1 MAVIKIKRSTGGDVP
16 GSLSAG
22 ELAVTYGSSG
32 TGPKR
37 LFVGNAAGNGLVV
50 IGGEIFA
57 DMVDHTAGTLTAS
70 AALLADSNSALS
82 SVIVG
87 KNATAAGTV
96 VFNEGTNNGTAKI
109 TLAGVADVGASNR
122 TLTLPNATDTLV
134 GKATTDT
141 LTNKTITSATLNTPT
156 ITGDTTFSDGAYDF
170 DIASHDTSNGLKL
183 GGTLVTATAA
193 ELNIMDGVTSTA
205 AELNIMD
212 GVTSTAAELNIM
224 DGVTST
230 AAELNIVDGVTA
242 TAAEL
247 NYLDITT
254 LGTSQASKAVTV
266 DSDGDL
272 IVPDSD
278 KFEFGAGSDMTL
290 YHDATNSYITN
301 KTGALKI
308 ATETSGIAVSI
319 GHTTSE
325 TTINDN
331 LTVTGTLTG
340 TLATA
345 AQASITSL
353 GTLSALTVDNVSIN
367 GTTIGHTSDTNLLT
381 LADGVITVDGEISV
395 TTLDIGGTNVAST
408 AAELNIVDGNTSATS
423 TTLVAADRVVVND
436 AGTMVQVA
444 MSDFETFM
452 ESNLDT
458 LSSVTTVGALDAGSI
473 TSNFGNINIGSST
486 ITTTGAITGGSAV
499 IDNITVNG
507 NTISST
513 NSNGNVT
520 IDPNGTGT
528 VDLNSSRITSVSDPT
543 GAQDAATKAYV
554 DATKSG
560 LDVKDSVRI
569 GTTAA
574 LSTSTYSN
582 GSSGVGATI
591 TCDSN
596 EGINDSDGLGQS
608 VTLIATNRVLVMNQ
622 GTAAQNG
629 IYTVTTVGSGTAA
642 WVLTRATDSDTAS
655 EITGGTFTFVEEGT
669 NADNGYVFTHDGSPT
684 MGSTSLSVSQFS
696 GAGQITA
703 GAGMTKSGNTLNV
716 IGTADKITVAAD
728 AVTIATGYI
737 GQSSIT
743 TLGTISTGTWQG
755 TDVCVAYGGTGVS
768 TFTSNGV
775 LYGNGSGDL
784 QVTAAGTDTY
794 FLYSNNGT
802 PAWTNTVDGGTF

>member
-37 LFVGNAAGNGLVV
+37 LFVGNAAGNGLIVV
-50 IGGEIFA
+50 GGEIFT
-57 DMVDHTAGTLTAS
+57 DMLDHTAGTLTAS
-70 AALLADSNSALS
+70 SALLADSNSALS
-82 SVIVG
+82 SVVVG
-87 KNATAAGTV
+87 NNASAAGTV

-193 ELNIMDGVTSTA
+193 ELNILDGVTSTA

-212 GVTSTAAELNIM
+212 GVTSTAAELNIL

-230 AAELNIVDGVTA
+230 T
-242 TAAEL
+242 AEL

-345 AQASITSL
+345 AQGNVTSL

-755 TDVCVAYGGTGVS
+755 TDVGVAYGGTGVS

>member
-50 IGGEIFA
+50 IGGELFA
-57 DMVDHTAGTLTAS
+57 DMLDHTAGTLTAS
-70 AALLADSNSALS
+70 SALLADSNSALS

-87 KNATAAGTV
+87 NNATAAGTL

-141 LTNKTITSATLNTPT
+141 LTNKTLTSATLNTPT

-205 AELNIMD
+205 AELNILD
-212 GVTSTAAELNIM
+212 GVSSTAAELNIL
-224 DGVTST
+224 DGVTS
-230 AAELNIVDGVTA
+230 

-272 IVPDSD
+272 IIPDSD

-345 AQASITSL
+345 AQGSVTSL
-353 GTLSALTVDNVSIN
+353 GTLSTLTVDNVIIN
-367 GTTIGHTSDTNLLT
+367 GTTIGHTGDTDLLT
-381 LADGVITVDGEISV
+381 LASGIVTVAGELQA
-395 TTLDIGGTNVAST
+395 TTLDIGGTNIAST
-408 AAELNIVDGNTSATS
+408 AAELNIVDGNTSATG

-486 ITTTGAITGGSAV
+486 ITTTGAITGGSV
-499 IDNITVNG
+499 VVDNITVNG
-507 NTISST
+507 NTVGST
-513 NSNGNVT
+513 DTNGNV
-520 IDPNGTGT
+520 ILDPNGSGT
-528 VDLNSSRITSVSDPT
+528 VDVNTSRITSVTDPT

-554 DATKSG
+554 DAVKTG
-560 LDVKDSVRI
+560 LDVKDSVRVA
-569 GTTAA
+569 TTA
-574 LSTSTYSN
+574 N
-582 GSSGVGATI
+582 VTI
-591 TCDSN
+591 ADDLDAGDAID
-596 EGINDSDGLGQS
+596 GI
-608 VTLIATNRVLVMNQ
+608 TLVAGDRVLVKDQ
-622 GTAAQNG
+622 STASQNG
-629 IYTVTTVGSGTAA
+629 IYVSHATTPF
-642 WVLTRATDSDTAS
+642 RATDFDADSEVTA
-655 EITGGTFTFVEEGT
+655 GAFMFVEEGST
-669 NADNGYVFTHDGSPT
+669 NADSGWVLTTDDDIT
-684 MGSTSLSVSQFS
+684 VGSTSMAFTQFS
-696 GAGQITA
+696 GAGQVTA

-743 TLGTISTGTWQG
+743 TLGTITTGTWQA
-755 TDVCVAYGGTGVS
+755 TDVGVAYGGTGVS
-768 TFTSNGV
+768 TFTQNGV

>member
-37 LFVGNAAGNGLVV
+37 LFVGNAAGNGLIVV
-50 IGGEIFA
+50 GGEIFT
-57 DMVDHTAGTLTAS
+57 DMLDHTAGTLTAS
-70 AALLADSNSALS
+70 SALLADSNSALS
-82 SVIVG
+82 SVVVG
-87 KNATAAGTV
+87 NNASAAGTV

-141 LTNKTITSATLNTPT
+141 LTNKTLTSATLNTPT

-212 GVTSTAAELNIM
+212 GVTSTAAELNIL

-230 AAELNIVDGVTA
+230 T
-242 TAAEL
+242 AEL

-367 GTTIGHTSDTNLLT
+367 GTTIGHTSDTDLLT
-381 LADGVITVDGEISV
+381 LADGVITVAGEISV

-755 TDVCVAYGGTGVS
+755 TDVGVAYGGTGVS

>member
-37 LFVGNAAGNGLVV
+37 LFVGNAAGNGLIVV
-50 IGGEIFA
+50 GGEIFT
-57 DMVDHTAGTLTAS
+57 DMLDHTAGTLTAS
-70 AALLADSNSALS
+70 SALLADSNSALS
-82 SVIVG
+82 SVVVG
-87 KNATAAGTV
+87 NNASAAGTV

-183 GGTLVTATAA
+183 GGTLVTA
-193 ELNIMDGVTSTA
+193 TA

-345 AQASITSL
+345 AQGNVTSL

-367 GTTIGHTSDTNLLT
+367 GTTIGHTSDTDLLT
-381 LADGVITVDGEISV
+381 LADGVITVAGEISV

-755 TDVCVAYGGTGVS
+755 TDVGVAYGGTGVS

>member
-57 DMVDHTAGTLTAS
+57 DMLDHTAGTLTAS
-70 AALLADSNSALS
+70 SALLADSNSALS

-87 KNATAAGTV
+87 NNATAAGTL

-183 GGTLVTATAA
+183 GGTLVTA
-193 ELNIMDGVTSTA
+193 TA

-743 TLGTISTGTWQG
+743 TLGTITTGTWQA
-755 TDVCVAYGGTGVS
+755 TDVGVAYGGTGVS

>member
-37 LFVGNAAGNGLVV
+37 LFVGNAAGNGLIVV
-50 IGGEIFA
+50 GGEIFT
-57 DMVDHTAGTLTAS
+57 DMLDHTAGTLTAS
-70 AALLADSNSALS
+70 SALLADSNSALS
-82 SVIVG
+82 SVVVG
-87 KNATAAGTV
+87 NNASAAGTV

-141 LTNKTITSATLNTPT
+141 LTNKTLTSATLNTPT

-212 GVTSTAAELNIM
+212 GVTSTAAELNIL

-230 AAELNIVDGVTA
+230 T
-242 TAAEL
+242 AEL

-345 AQASITSL
+345 AQGNVTSL

-755 TDVCVAYGGTGVS
+755 TDVGVAYGGTGVS

>member
-37 LFVGNAAGNGLVV
+37 LFVGNAAGNGLIVV
-50 IGGEIFA
+50 GGEIFT
-57 DMVDHTAGTLTAS
+57 DMLDHTAGTLTAS
-70 AALLADSNSALS
+70 SALLADSNSALS
-82 SVIVG
+82 SVVVG
-87 KNATAAGTV
+87 NNASAAGTV

-141 LTNKTITSATLNTPT
+141 LTNKTLTSATLNTPT

-212 GVTSTAAELNIM
+212 GVTSTAAELNIL

-230 AAELNIVDGVTA
+230 T
-242 TAAEL
+242 AEL

-345 AQASITSL
+345 AQGNVTSL

-367 GTTIGHTSDTNLLT
+367 GTTIGHTSDTDLLT
-381 LADGVITVDGEISV
+381 LADGVITVAGEISV

-755 TDVCVAYGGTGVS
+755 TDVGVAYGGTGVS

>member
-37 LFVGNAAGNGLVV
+37 LFVGNAAGNGLIVV
-50 IGGEIFA
+50 GGEIFT
-57 DMVDHTAGTLTAS
+57 DMLDHTAGTLTAS
-70 AALLADSNSALS
+70 SALLADSNSALS

-87 KNATAAGTV
+87 NNASAAGTL

-109 TLAGVADVGASNR
+109 TLAGVADVGASNK

-193 ELNIMDGVTSTA
+193 ELNILDGVTSTA

-212 GVTSTAAELNIM
+212 GVTSTAADLNIL

-230 AAELNIVDGVTA
+230 T
-242 TAAEL
+242 AEL

-345 AQASITSL
+345 AQGNVTSL
-353 GTLSALTVDNVSIN
+353 GTLSALTVDN
-367 GTTIGHTSDTNLLT
+367 
-381 LADGVITVDGEISV
+381 
-395 TTLDIGGTNVAST
+395 
-408 AAELNIVDGNTSATS
+408 
-423 TTLVAADRVVVND
+423 
-436 AGTMVQVA
+436 
-444 MSDFETFM
+444 
-452 ESNLDT
+452 
-458 LSSVTTVGALDAGSI
+458 LS
-473 TSNFGNINIGSST
+473 
-486 ITTTGAITGGSAV
+486 
-499 IDNITVNG
+499 
-507 NTISST
+507 
-513 NSNGNVT
+513 
-520 IDPNGTGT
+520 
-528 VDLNSSRITSVSDPT
+528 
-543 GAQDAATKAYV
+543 
-554 DATKSG
+554 
-560 LDVKDSVRI
+560 
-569 GTTAA
+569 
-574 LSTSTYSN
+574 
-582 GSSGVGATI
+582 
-591 TCDSN
+591 
-596 EGINDSDGLGQS
+596 
-608 VTLIATNRVLVMNQ
+608 LIH
-622 GTAAQNG
+622 
-629 IYTVTTVGSGTAA
+629 I
-642 WVLTRATDSDTAS
+642 
-655 EITGGTFTFVEEGT
+655 
-669 NADNGYVFTHDGSPT
+669 
-684 MGSTSLSVSQFS
+684 
-696 GAGQITA
+696 
-703 GAGMTKSGNTLNV
+703 
-716 IGTADKITVAAD
+716 
-728 AVTIATGYI
+728 
-737 GQSSIT
+737 
-743 TLGTISTGTWQG
+743 
-755 TDVCVAYGGTGVS
+755 
-768 TFTSNGV
+768 
-775 LYGNGSGDL
+775 
-784 QVTAAGTDTY
+784 
-794 FLYSNNGT
+794 
-802 PAWTNTVDGGTF
+802 

>member
-37 LFVGNAAGNGLVV
+37 LFVGNAAGNGLIVV
-50 IGGEIFA
+50 GGEIFT
-57 DMVDHTAGTLTAS
+57 DMLDHTAGTLTAS
-70 AALLADSNSALS
+70 SALLADTNSALS

-87 KNATAAGTV
+87 NNASAAGTV

-193 ELNIMDGVTSTA
+193 ELNI
-205 AELNIMD
+205 LD

-345 AQASITSL
+345 AQGNVTSL

-642 WVLTRATDSDTAS
+642 WVLTRATDADTAS

-743 TLGTISTGTWQG
+743 TLGTITTGTWQA
-755 TDVCVAYGGTGVS
+755 TDIGVAYGGTGVS

>member
-37 LFVGNAAGNGLVV
+37 LFVGNAAGNGLIVV
-50 IGGEIFA
+50 GGEIFA
-57 DMVDHTAGTLTAS
+57 DMLDHTAGTLPAS
-70 AALLADSNSALS
+70 SALLADTNSALS

-87 KNATAAGTV
+87 NNATAAGTL

-212 GVTSTAAELNIM
+212 GVTSTAAELNIL

-230 AAELNIVDGVTA
+230 T
-242 TAAEL
+242 AEL

-345 AQASITSL
+345 AQGNVTSL

-755 TDVCVAYGGTGVS
+755 TDVGVAYGGTGVS

>member
-37 LFVGNAAGNGLVV
+37 LFVGNAAGNGLIVV
-50 IGGEIFA
+50 GGEIFT
-57 DMVDHTAGTLTAS
+57 DMLDHTAGTLTAS
-70 AALLADSNSALS
+70 SALLADSNSALS
-82 SVIVG
+82 SVVVG
-87 KNATAAGTV
+87 NNASAAGTV

-141 LTNKTITSATLNTPT
+141 LTNKTLTSATLNTPT

-193 ELNIMDGVTSTA
+193 ELNILDGVTSTA

-212 GVTSTAAELNIM
+212 GVTSTAAELNIL

-230 AAELNIVDGVTA
+230 T
-242 TAAEL
+242 AEL

-308 ATETSGIAVSI
+308 ATETSGIAISI

-755 TDVCVAYGGTGVS
+755 TDVGVAYGGTGVS

>member
-1 MAVIKIKRSTGGDVP
+1 MATVIKIKRSTGGDVP

-37 LFVGNAAGNGLVV
+37 LFVGNAAGNGLIVV
-50 IGGEIFA
+50 GGEIFT
-57 DMVDHTAGTLTAS
+57 DMLDHTAGTLTAS
-70 AALLADSNSALS
+70 SALLADTNSALS

-87 KNATAAGTV
+87 NNASAAGTV

-183 GGTLVTATAA
+183 GGTLVTA
-193 ELNIMDGVTSTA
+193 TA

-345 AQASITSL
+345 AQGNVTSL

-743 TLGTISTGTWQG
+743 TLGTITTGTWQA
-755 TDVCVAYGGTGVS
+755 TDVGVAYGGTGVS

>member
-37 LFVGNAAGNGLVV
+37 LFVGNAAGNGLIVV
-50 IGGEIFA
+50 GGEIFT
-57 DMVDHTAGTLTAS
+57 DMLDHTAGTLTAS
-70 AALLADSNSALS
+70 SALLADSNSALS

-87 KNATAAGTV
+87 NNASAAGTL

-109 TLAGVADVGASNR
+109 TLAGVADVGASNK

-212 GVTSTAAELNIM
+212 GVTST
-224 DGVTST
+224 T
-230 AAELNIVDGVTA
+230 
-242 TAAEL
+242 AEL

-345 AQASITSL
+345 AQGNVTSL

-367 GTTIGHTSDTNLLT
+367 GTTIGHTSDTDLLT
-381 LADGVITVDGEISV
+381 LADGVITVAGEISV

-755 TDVCVAYGGTGVS
+755 TDVGVAYGGTGVS

>member
-37 LFVGNAAGNGLVV
+37 LFVGNAAGNGLIVV
-50 IGGEIFA
+50 GGEIFT
-57 DMVDHTAGTLTAS
+57 DMLDHTAGTLTAS
-70 AALLADSNSALS
+70 SALLADSNSALS
-82 SVIVG
+82 SVVVG
-87 KNATAAGTV
+87 NNASAAGTV

-212 GVTSTAAELNIM
+212 GVTSTAAELNIL

-230 AAELNIVDGVTA
+230 T
-242 TAAEL
+242 AEL

-345 AQASITSL
+345 AQGNVTSL

-755 TDVCVAYGGTGVS
+755 TDVGVAYGGTGVS

>member
-37 LFVGNAAGNGLVV
+37 LFVGNAAGNGLIVV
-50 IGGEIFA
+50 GGEIFT
-57 DMVDHTAGTLTAS
+57 DMLDHTAGTLTAS
-70 AALLADSNSALS
+70 SALLADTNSALS

-87 KNATAAGTV
+87 NNASAAGTV

-141 LTNKTITSATLNTPT
+141 LTNKTLTSATLNTPT

-212 GVTSTAAELNIM
+212 GVTSTAAELNIL

-230 AAELNIVDGVTA
+230 T
-242 TAAEL
+242 AEL

-345 AQASITSL
+345 AQGNVTSL

-367 GTTIGHTSDTNLLT
+367 GTTIGHTSDTDLLT
-381 LADGVITVDGEISV
+381 LADGVITVAGEISV

-755 TDVCVAYGGTGVS
+755 TDVGVAYGGTGVS

>member
-37 LFVGNAAGNGLVV
+37 LFVGNAAGNGLIVV
-50 IGGEIFA
+50 GGEIFT
-57 DMVDHTAGTLTAS
+57 DMLDHTAGTLTAS
-70 AALLADSNSALS
+70 SALLADSNSALS
-82 SVIVG
+82 SVVVG
-87 KNATAAGTV
+87 NNASAAGTV

-212 GVTSTAAELNIM
+212 GVTSTAAELNIL

-230 AAELNIVDGVTA
+230 T
-242 TAAEL
+242 AEL

-308 ATETSGIAVSI
+308 ATETSGIAISI

-345 AQASITSL
+345 AQGNVTSL

-367 GTTIGHTSDTNLLT
+367 GTTIGHTSDTDLLT
-381 LADGVITVDGEISV
+381 LADGVITVAGEISV

-755 TDVCVAYGGTGVS
+755 TDVGVAYGGTGVS

>member
-57 DMVDHTAGTLTAS
+57 DMLDHTAGTLTAS
-70 AALLADSNSALS
+70 SALLADSNSALS

-87 KNATAAGTV
+87 NNATAAGTL

-183 GGTLVTATAA
+183 GGTLVTA
-193 ELNIMDGVTSTA
+193 TA

-345 AQASITSL
+345 AQGNVTSL

-743 TLGTISTGTWQG
+743 TLGTITTGTWQA
-755 TDVCVAYGGTGVS
+755 TDIGVAYGGTGVS

>member
-37 LFVGNAAGNGLVV
+37 LFVGNAAGNGLIVV
-50 IGGEIFA
+50 GGEIFA
-57 DMVDHTAGTLTAS
+57 DMLDHTAGTLTAS
-70 AALLADSNSALS
+70 SALLADTNSALS

-87 KNATAAGTV
+87 NNASAAGTV

-212 GVTSTAAELNIM
+212 GVTSTAAELNIL

-230 AAELNIVDGVTA
+230 T
-242 TAAEL
+242 AEL

-345 AQASITSL
+345 AQGNVTSL

-755 TDVCVAYGGTGVS
+755 TDVGVAYGGTGVS

>member
-37 LFVGNAAGNGLVV
+37 LFVGNAAGNGLIVV
-50 IGGEIFA
+50 GGEIFT
-57 DMVDHTAGTLTAS
+57 DMLDHTAGTLTAS
-70 AALLADSNSALS
+70 SALLADSNSALS
-82 SVIVG
+82 SVVVG
-87 KNATAAGTV
+87 NNASAAGTV

-212 GVTSTAAELNIM
+212 GVTSTAAELNIL

-230 AAELNIVDGVTA
+230 T
-242 TAAEL
+242 AEL

-345 AQASITSL
+345 AQGNVTSL

-367 GTTIGHTSDTNLLT
+367 GTTIGHTSDTDLLT
-381 LADGVITVDGEISV
+381 LADGVITVAGEISV

-755 TDVCVAYGGTGVS
+755 TDVGVAYGGTGVS

>member
-37 LFVGNAAGNGLVV
+37 LFVGNAAGNGLIVV
-50 IGGEIFA
+50 GGEIFT
-57 DMVDHTAGTLTAS
+57 DMLDHTAGTLTAS
-70 AALLADSNSALS
+70 SALLADSNSALS
-82 SVIVG
+82 SVVVG
-87 KNATAAGTV
+87 NNASAAGTV

-212 GVTSTAAELNIM
+212 GVTSTAAELNIL

-230 AAELNIVDGVTA
+230 T
-242 TAAEL
+242 AEL

-367 GTTIGHTSDTNLLT
+367 GTTIGHTSDTDLLT

-755 TDVCVAYGGTGVS
+755 TDVGVAYGGTGVS

>member
-37 LFVGNAAGNGLVV
+37 LFVGNAAGNGLIVV
-50 IGGEIFA
+50 GGEIFT
-57 DMVDHTAGTLTAS
+57 DMLDHTAGTLTAS
-70 AALLADSNSALS
+70 SALLADSNSALS
-82 SVIVG
+82 SVVVG
-87 KNATAAGTV
+87 NNASSAGTV

-141 LTNKTITSATLNTPT
+141 LTNKTLTSATLNTPT

-212 GVTSTAAELNIM
+212 GVTSTAAELNIL

-230 AAELNIVDGVTA
+230 T
-242 TAAEL
+242 AEL

-345 AQASITSL
+345 AQGNVTSL

-755 TDVCVAYGGTGVS
+755 TDVGVAYGGTGVS

>member
-37 LFVGNAAGNGLVV
+37 LFVGNAAGNGLIVV
-50 IGGEIFA
+50 GGEIFT
-57 DMVDHTAGTLTAS
+57 DMLDHTAGTLTAS
-70 AALLADSNSALS
+70 SALLADSNSALS
-82 SVIVG
+82 SVVVG
-87 KNATAAGTV
+87 NNASAAGTV

-183 GGTLVTATAA
+183 GGTLVTA
-193 ELNIMDGVTSTA
+193 TA

-345 AQASITSL
+345 AQGNVTSL

-755 TDVCVAYGGTGVS
+755 TDVGVAYGGTGVS

>member
-37 LFVGNAAGNGLVV
+37 LFVGNAAGNGLIVV
-50 IGGEIFA
+50 GGEIFT
-57 DMVDHTAGTLTAS
+57 DMLDHTAGTLTAS
-70 AALLADSNSALS
+70 SALLADSNSALS
-82 SVIVG
+82 SVVVG
-87 KNATAAGTV
+87 NNASAAGTV

-193 ELNIMDGVTSTA
+193 ELNI
-205 AELNIMD
+205 LD

-308 ATETSGIAVSI
+308 ATETSGIAISI

-755 TDVCVAYGGTGVS
+755 TDVGVAYGGTGVS

>member
-37 LFVGNAAGNGLVV
+37 LFVGNAAGNCLIVV
-50 IGGEIFA
+50 GGEIFA
-57 DMVDHTAGTLTAS
+57 DMLDHTAGTLTAS
-70 AALLADSNSALS
+70 SALLADSNSALS

-87 KNATAAGTV
+87 NNATAAGTL

-212 GVTSTAAELNIM
+212 GVTSTAAELNIL

-230 AAELNIVDGVTA
+230 T
-242 TAAEL
+242 AEL

-345 AQASITSL
+345 AQGNVTSL

-367 GTTIGHTSDTNLLT
+367 GTTIGHTSDTDLLT
-381 LADGVITVDGEISV
+381 LADGVITVAGEISV

-642 WVLTRATDSDTAS
+642 WVLTRATDADTAS

-743 TLGTISTGTWQG
+743 TLGTITTGTWQA
-755 TDVCVAYGGTGVS
+755 TDVGVAYGGTGVS

-794 FLYSNNGT
+794 FLYSNNCT

>member
-37 LFVGNAAGNGLVV
+37 LFVGNAAGNGLIVV
-50 IGGEIFA
+50 GGEIFT
-57 DMVDHTAGTLTAS
+57 DMLDHTAGTLTAS
-70 AALLADSNSALS
+70 SALLADTNSALS

-87 KNATAAGTV
+87 NNASAAGTV

-141 LTNKTITSATLNTPT
+141 LTNKTLTSATLNTPT

-212 GVTSTAAELNIM
+212 GVTSTAAELNIL

-230 AAELNIVDGVTA
+230 T
-242 TAAEL
+242 AEL

-308 ATETSGIAVSI
+308 ATETSGIAISI

-367 GTTIGHTSDTNLLT
+367 GTTIGHTSDTDLLT
-381 LADGVITVDGEISV
+381 LADGVITVAGEISV

-755 TDVCVAYGGTGVS
+755 TDVGVAYGGTGVS

>member
-37 LFVGNAAGNGLVV
+37 LFVGNAAGNGLIVV
-50 IGGEIFA
+50 RGEIFA
-57 DMVDHTAGTLTAS
+57 DMLDHTAGTLTAS
-70 AALLADSNSALS
+70 SALLADSNSALS
-82 SVIVG
+82 SVVVG
-87 KNATAAGTV
+87 NNASAAGTV

-141 LTNKTITSATLNTPT
+141 LTNKTLTSATLNTPT

-212 GVTSTAAELNIM
+212 GVTSTAAELNIL

-230 AAELNIVDGVTA
+230 T
-242 TAAEL
+242 AEL

-345 AQASITSL
+345 AQGNVTSL

-543 GAQDAATKAYV
+543 GAQDAAPKAYV

-755 TDVCVAYGGTGVS
+755 TDVGVAYGGTGVS

>member
-50 IGGEIFA
+50 IGGEIVA
-57 DMVDHTAGTLTAS
+57 DMLDHTAGTLTAS
-70 AALLADSNSALS
+70 SALLADSNSALS

-87 KNATAAGTV
+87 NNATAAGTV

-183 GGTLVTATAA
+183 GGTLVTA
-193 ELNIMDGVTSTA
+193 TA

-345 AQASITSL
+345 AQGNVTSL

-642 WVLTRATDSDTAS
+642 WVLTRATDADTAS

-743 TLGTISTGTWQG
+743 TLGTITTGTWQA
-755 TDVCVAYGGTGVS
+755 TDVGVAYGGTGVS

>member
-37 LFVGNAAGNGLVV
+37 LFVGNAAGNGLIVV
-50 IGGEIFA
+50 GGEIFT
-57 DMVDHTAGTLTAS
+57 DMLDHTAGTLTAS
-70 AALLADSNSALS
+70 SALLADSNSALS
-82 SVIVG
+82 SVVVG
-87 KNATAAGTV
+87 NNASAAGTV

-141 LTNKTITSATLNTPT
+141 LTNKTLTSATLNTPT

-212 GVTSTAAELNIM
+212 GVTSTAAELNIL

-230 AAELNIVDGVTA
+230 T
-242 TAAEL
+242 AEL

-345 AQASITSL
+345 AQGNVTSL

-684 MGSTSLSVSQFS
+684 IGSTSLSVSQFS

-743 TLGTISTGTWQG
+743 TLGTITTGTWQA
-755 TDVCVAYGGTGVS
+755 TDVGVAYGGTGVS